1 MSLAIAFGARGSGTA
16 LAHFEPAR
24 NVINLTKLKGA
35 GSLAHEW
42 GHALDFFLGTN
53 CGGRMFLS
61 EGHCPGGR
69 YPKTCAAAQELVGA
83 LAYRDCTDEE
93 MYEIKK
99 KDLES
104 YKNRFVIPWFKR
116 IRRDFDSASGITE
129 GDKSKMD
136 WIENNIFSFT
146 TPEGLID
153 NINDVYKSVKGRIP
167 PRDYRDNLQ
176 NSYRHYLFIKEV
188 VDKYEQTGTFESKQ
202 KCKTDFYTNAI
213 KLDGTR
219 SKVYYQQRCEMFAR
233 AFESYIEDKVT
244 KNNFK
249 SQYLVHSTSSAIYEA
264 MNMGS
269 PYPTGEERQRFY
281 VLFDRMF
288 EVMREEVF
296 GGKHFPAVWGKAYQN
311 VGNDVYA
318 DIKANKINVAKAVA
332 EGRVSRT
339 DSAEKI
345 QREVSKSAKPVD
357 ELANIKSSRD
367 LRDYI
372 ARKVE
377 NMGVPN
383 LSYQQLM
390 NKLASS
396 GTKCME
402 TVVPVANRMGNS
414 KAWGVNNGVLVIN
427 RAESDEKKVEAIIE
441 AVTRLV
447 MSKVGTGQKID
458 MVSEG
463 VIFTLCKKNRI
474 DVRTYCQSS
483 VFDEICKSKESIKSY
498 LEQVI
503 KFSGNVGKLLGV

>member
-1 MSLAIAFGARGSGTA
+1 
-16 LAHFEPAR
+16 
-24 NVINLTKLKGA
+24 
-35 GSLAHEW
+35 
-42 GHALDFFLGTN
+42 
-53 CGGRMFLS
+53 
-61 EGHCPGGR
+61 
-69 YPKTCAAAQELVGA
+69 
-83 LAYRDCTDEE
+83 
-93 MYEIKK
+93 
-99 KDLES
+99 
-104 YKNRFVIPWFKR
+104 
-116 IRRDFDSASGITE
+116 
-129 GDKSKMD
+129 
-136 WIENNIFSFT
+136 
-146 TPEGLID
+146 
-153 NINDVYKSVKGRIP
+153 
-167 PRDYRDNLQ
+167 
-176 NSYRHYLFIKEV
+176 
-188 VDKYEQTGTFESKQ
+188 
-202 KCKTDFYTNAI
+202 
-213 KLDGTR
+213 
-219 SKVYYQQRCEMFAR
+219 
-233 AFESYIEDKVT
+233 
-244 KNNFK
+244 
-249 SQYLVHSTSSAIYEA
+249 
-264 MNMGS
+264 MGS

-281 VLFDRMF
+281 VLFDRIF

-414 KAWGVNNGVLVIN
+414 KAWGVNKGVLVIN